1 MSGRSGFGENVWAK
15 GVAFA
20 FLRLEPSELYQSSQN
35 PLVILQSSE
44 HPPHA
49 HTCRAGQRL
58 PLPPLSS
65 GLDQGPVAGPPL
77 VQGPP
82 WPRRTPPEQAP
93 TERHRPGSASRS
105 HAAAATARLDIG
117 TSRMRIRIKT
127 WASALA
133 LAPTW
138 RHSPRSGLRGPP
150 ARPAPA
156 RGRGGS
162 GSHLSSETLMT
173 PSSLG
178 TITAMFTTS

>member
-1 MSGRSGFGENVWAK
+1 M
-15 GVAFA
+15 AFA
-20 FLRLEPSELYQSSQN
+20 FLSLEPSELYQSSQN
-35 PLVILQSSE
+35 PLVILQKSYK

-65 GLDQGPVAGPPL
+65 GLDQGPVAGAPL
-77 VQGPP
+77 VQEPP
-82 WPRRTPPEQAP
+82 WPRRTPPGQAP
-93 TERHRPGSASRS
+93 TERRCPGSASRS
-105 HAAAATARLDIG
+105 HAAAATARLDTG
-117 TSRMRIRIKT
+117 TSRMRIKIKT
-127 WASALA
+127 SARALA

-138 RHSPRSGLRGPP
+138 RHSPRSGLRRPP